1 MENKVTLIVK
11 ATVNTEDIHS
21 FNTYIERLTAL
32 FEKMKA
38 KQIGH
43 YPVKETFVG
52 NDSPTF
58 IAIFEL
64 ADRETLNAI
73 YKTEEYINTMIPL
86 RDKGFKKLEVYLS

>member
-1 MENKVTLIVK
+1 MENKKTLIVK
-11 ATVNTEDIHS
+11 ATVNTEDMHS
-21 FNTYIERLTAL
+21 FNMYIERLTAL
-32 FEKMKA
+32 FEKMKV

-52 NDSPTF
+52 DDSPTF

>member
-11 ATVNTEDIHS
+11 ATVNSEDMHS
-21 FNTYIERLTAL
+21 FNTYIERLTVL
-32 FEKMKA
+32 FTKMKA
-38 KQIGH
+38 EQIGH

-58 IAIFEL
+58 IAIFKFT
-64 ADRETLNAI
+64 DREALNAV

-86 RDKGFKKLEVYLS
+86 RNKGFKKLEVYLS